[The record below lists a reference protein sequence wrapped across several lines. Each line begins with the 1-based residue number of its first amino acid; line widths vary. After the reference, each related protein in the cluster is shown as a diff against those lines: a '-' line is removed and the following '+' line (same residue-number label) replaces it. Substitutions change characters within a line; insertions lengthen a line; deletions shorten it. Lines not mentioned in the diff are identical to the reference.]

1 VSGPPDLD
9 RRAFLTAGGSVI
21 AAAGLLMPSR
31 PARSQRV
38 PSGQAASTLAQ
49 TTAGKIRGLQVNGVH
64 VFKGVP
70 YGAST
75 AAQRRFMAPALP
87 TPWTGVRDAT
97 RYGPQ
102 SPQLTPTMLAEAVIA
117 LDNSPETEDCLRLN
131 VWTAGLRDGRK
142 RPVMVWFHGGGF
154 TGGSGGAA
162 RYDGSNLA
170 RKHDVVLVTVNER
183 LNAFGFLYLA
193 PLGGE
198 KYADSGNAG
207 LLDLVASLR
216 WVRDNIAE
224 FGGDAGN
231 VTIFGQSGGGGKT
244 TTLMA
249 TPAARGLFHRAVA
262 QSGVNL
268 RGIAAETATE
278 VARRVMARMG
288 LALNQ
293 VDELQR
299 APVDR
304 ILAVM
309 NGLSPAPG
317 PTAGTLQFG
326 PVIDGRTLLASP
338 FDPVAP
344 SLSADVPL
352 LTGSTLTETTFELT
366 TPRDPIDD
374 VQLRELVKQNLQVE
388 DSEVERFIALYRKG
402 YPGVQNT
409 RLYQILSSDHWLTAD
424 TALLAE
430 RKAALNA
437 APAYVYHF
445 EKLSPVEHGRL
456 GAPHTLEIPYVFDN
470 IDVATV
476 DTLTGTGH
484 DRYQLAAAMSSAW
497 TNFARTG
504 NPDVPGLPRWTPYS
518 ADHRAVMAFNDEC
531 HLQIDPHHEQREAMQ
546 ALHAQT
552 RTRGA

>member
-1 VSGPPDLD
+1 MSGLPDID

-21 AAAGLLMPSR
+21 AGAGLLMPSR
-31 PARSQRV
+31 TARSQ
-38 PSGQAASTLAQ
+38 PAESGRTASTMTQ
-49 TTAGKIRGLQVNGVH
+49 TSAGKIRGLQVDGVH
-64 VFKGVP
+64 VFKGIP
-70 YGAST
+70 YGASS
-75 AAQRRFMAPALP
+75 AAERRFMAPAPP
-87 TPWTGVRDAT
+87 TPWPGVRDAT
-97 RYGPQ
+97 HYGPQ
-102 SPQLTPTMLAEAVIA
+102 CPQLTPPMLAEAVIA

-154 TGGSGGAA
+154 VGGSGGGL

-193 PLGGE
+193 PFGGE

-224 FGGDAGN
+224 FGGDAAN
-231 VTIFGQSGGGGKT
+231 VTIFGNSGGGSKT

-249 TPAARGLFHRAVA
+249 TPAAKGLFHRAVA

-268 RGIAAETATE
+268 RGIGADTATD
-278 VARRVMARMG
+278 VARRVMERMG
-288 LALNQ
+288 LTPSQ

-304 ILAVM
+304 ILAAM
-309 NGLSPAPG
+309 NGLSQAPG
-317 PTAGTLQFG
+317 PGGNLPFG
-326 PVIDGRTLLASP
+326 PVIDGRTLPSSP

-352 LTGSTLTETTFELT
+352 LTGSTLTETSFQLT
-366 TPRDPIDD
+366 TPRDPIDEA
-374 VQLRELVKQNLQVE
+374 QLRELVKHNLQVE
-388 DSEVERFIALYRKG
+388 DSEVERFITLYRKG

-409 RLYQILSSDHWLTAD
+409 RLYQILSTDNWLTAD
-424 TALLAE
+424 IALLAE
-430 RKAALNA
+430 RKAGLTA

-445 EKLSPVEHGRL
+445 EMLTTIEHGRL

-470 IDVATV
+470 MDVATV
-476 DTLTGTGH
+476 ELLTGTGR
-484 DRYQLAAAMSSAW
+484 DRYELAATMSTAW

-504 NPDVPGLPRWTPYS
+504 RPDAEGLPPWTPYS
-518 ADHRAVMAFNDEC
+518 ADHRAVMAFNDES

-546 ALHAQT
+546 ALHSQT
-552 RTRGA
+552 RIRAP